1 MAIVTEKLLN
11 LAIPTVEQTYTAKDA
26 MLYAL
31 GVGLGF
37 DPTDRNQLEF
47 VYEKNLKVLPTFAVV
62 LAYPGL
68 WMRDLDTGID
78 AIKVVHGEQGLTLH
92 KPLSPA
98 GAVVGKSRVAGVVDK
113 GEGRGALV
121 MVERR
126 IYAKGSGELIA
137 TVTQTAFC
145 RGDGGFGGPSGPT
158 PKPHELPAR
167 APDLVCDLPTSPQA
181 ALIYRLSADINPL
194 HADPD
199 VAKAAGFPKPI
210 LHGLATYGVAGHAL
224 LKAACGYD
232 PARLKSLNAR
242 FTAPVY
248 PGETSVPRSGLTA
261 WWRVSAPR
269 PSSAMSSR
277 SRTAA
282 PSWAERRVRGS
293 VPRPRSAATAA
304 NESATFPS

>member
-11 LAIPTVEQTYTAKDA
+11 LVIPAVEQTYTPKDA

-37 DPTDRNQLEF
+37 DPTDRAQLDF

-62 LAYPGL
+62 LAYPGF
-68 WMRDLDTGID
+68 WARDLDTGID
-78 AIKVVHGEQGLTLH
+78 AVKVVHGEQGLTLH

-98 GAVVGKSRVAGVVDK
+98 GAVVGKSRITGVVDK

-121 MVERR
+121 MFERK
-126 IYAKGSGELIA
+126 IFAKASGELIA

-167 APDLVCDLPTSPQA
+167 APDLVCDLQTSPQA
-181 ALIYRLSADINPL
+181 ALVYRLSADINPL

-199 VAKAAGFPKPI
+199 VAKAADFPKPI

-224 LKAACGYD
+224 LRTVCGYD
-232 PARLKSLNAR
+232 PMRLKSLNAR

-248 PGETSVPRSGLTA
+248 PGETFRTEIWLDGAVASFRTTA
-261 WWRVSAPR
+261 IERNVVAISNGR
-269 PSSAMSSR
+269 
-277 SRTAA
+277 
-282 PSWAERRVRGS
+282 AEFG
-293 VPRPRSAATAA
+293 
-304 NESATFPS
+304 

>member
-37 DPTDRNQLEF
+37 DPTDRNQLDF
-47 VYEKNLKVLPTFAVV
+47 VYEENLKVLPTFAVV

-121 MVERR
+121 MVERK

-248 PGETSVPRSGLTA
+248 PGETFRTEIWLDGLVASFRTTA
-261 WWRVSAPR
+261 IERNVVAISNGR
-269 PSSAMSSR
+269 
-277 SRTAA
+277 
-282 PSWAERRVRGS
+282 AELG
-293 VPRPRSAATAA
+293 
-304 NESATFPS
+304 

>member
-11 LAIPTVEQTYTAKDA
+11 LAIPTVEQTYAPKDA
-26 MLYAL
+26 ILYAL

-37 DPTDRNQLEF
+37 NPIDRDQLDF

-62 LAYPGL
+62 LAHPGL
-68 WMRDLDTGID
+68 WVRDLDTGID
-78 AIKVVHGEQGLTLH
+78 AVKVVHGEQGLTLH
-92 KPLSPA
+92 QPLSPA
-98 GAVVGKSRVAGVVDK
+98 GAVVGKSRVTSVVDK

-121 MVERR
+121 MVERK
-126 IYAKGSGELIA
+126 IFAKVSGELIA

-167 APDLVCDLPTSPQA
+167 APDFICDLPTSPQA

-224 LKAACGYD
+224 LRTVCGYD
-232 PARLKSLNAR
+232 PATLKSLNAR

-248 PGETSVPRSGLTA
+248 PGETFRTEIWLDGAIASFRTIALERNV
-261 WWRVSAPR
+261 V
-269 PSSAMSSR
+269 AMSNGR
-277 SRTAA
+277 
-282 PSWAERRVRGS
+282 AELG
-293 VPRPRSAATAA
+293 
-304 NESATFPS
+304 

>member
-1 MAIVTEKLLN
+1 MAIVTEKLMN
-11 LAIPTVEQTYTAKDA
+11 LAIPTVEQTYAPKDA
-26 MLYAL
+26 ILYAL

-37 DPTDRNQLEF
+37 NPIDRDQLDF

-62 LAYPGL
+62 LAHPGL
-68 WMRDLDTGID
+68 WVRDLDTGID
-78 AIKVVHGEQGLTLH
+78 AVKVVHGEQGLTLH
-92 KPLSPA
+92 RPLSPA
-98 GAVVGKSRVAGVVDK
+98 EAVVGKSRVTGVVDK

-121 MVERR
+121 MYERK
-126 IYAKGSGELIA
+126 IFAKATGELIA

-167 APDLVCDLPTSPQA
+167 APDFICDLPTSPQA

-210 LHGLATYGVAGHAL
+210 LHGLATYGAAGHAL
-224 LKAACGYD
+224 LRTVCGYH
-232 PARLKSLNAR
+232 PSRLKSLHAR

-248 PGETSVPRSGLTA
+248 PGETFRTEIWLDGTIASFRTIALERNV
-261 WWRVSAPR
+261 V
-269 PSSAMSSR
+269 AMSNGR
-277 SRTAA
+277 
-282 PSWAERRVRGS
+282 AELG
-293 VPRPRSAATAA
+293 
-304 NESATFPS
+304 